1 MPADPEPP
9 RQRRW
14 RRWFAL
20 AAVLAVG
27 LVGGANAYL
36 IVGSRD
42 AVISDLSR
50 TSPSPYAMVLGSHIF
65 PGGVPSRELAARLE
79 TGRQLYRA
87 GLARRI
93 IVSGLAKPGYDE
105 PGAMAAWLE
114 RRGVTPSDV
123 VLDRGGYRTAA
134 SMADAAG
141 AGVQSL
147 LVVSQRYHLP
157 RALYLARHAGLQAL
171 GVPAADVERAVP
183 DSIFS
188 FMRETTARAEI
199 ILEVAARGV
208 RGLPP
213 DQIPTAPTS

>member
-1 MPADPEPP
+1 MPADESA
-9 RQRRW
+9 RRG
-14 RRWFAL
+14 RWGRWL
-20 AAVLAVG
+20 GLGAVLAIG

-36 IVGSRD
+36 IVRSRD
-42 AVISDLSR
+42 AVISDLGR
-50 TSPSPYAMVLGSHIF
+50 TPPCPYAMVLGSHVSR
-65 PGGVPSRELAARLE
+65 GGVPSRELAARLE
-79 TGRQLYRA
+79 KGRQLYRA

-93 IVSGLAKPGYDE
+93 IVSGLAEPGYDE
-105 PGAMAAWLE
+105 PDAMAVWLE
-114 RRGVTPSDV
+114 RRGVAPVDV
-123 VLDRGGYRTAA
+123 VIDRGGYRTAA
-134 SMADAAG
+134 SMADAVV

-157 RALYLARHAGLQAL
+157 RALYLARHAGLQAI

-183 DSIFS
+183 ERIYG